1 MQSLAQEQPLALTA
15 VKSHCPTNGKE
26 EEVKSDSMEEEAEFN
41 WEEYMEETGA
51 NAAPHT
57 TFKHV
62 EISLQ
67 SSFQPGMKLEVANK
81 SSPDS
86 YWVATIIT
94 TCGQLLLLRFSGYG
108 EDRKAD
114 FWCDVMTAELHPV
127 GWCTQNNKTL
137 MPPEDN
143 IYLRKA
149 IKEKYSDWTEFLVQD
164 LTGTRTAPANLLEG
178 PLRGKNT
185 VDLIVEGSVLE
196 LQDVSGPFLYWPVRV
211 IQNVGGRLRLRY
223 AGLSEDHQAQDNWLF
238 YLDVRLRPF
247 GWALENRLSLEPP
260 TGLRSLKS
268 AADWQEAL
276 EDARQKSSLPLE
288 VFKDHVDLPEHSFKT
303 GMKLEMVS
311 PWEQL
316 QICPVSVT
324 KVYNESY
331 FQVTLDDL
339 SVDAKPRFVVCHA
352 NSPGILPVQWCL
364 KNGVGLERPR
374 GYEGQDFDWA
384 DYLKQGGT
392 EAAPDAGFPDTWQ
405 NRGFAKDMWLE
416 AVNPHR
422 PAEVC
427 VAQITQVRGRLLW
440 LRLEG
445 VAKPLSECIV
455 DVESMDI
462 FPVGWCEANAYP
474 LTPPL
479 KPVCQKQKKIA
490 VVQPE
495 KQLAPSQPLETKPVN
510 LCQPVVMDPGSANGR
525 YCCSKIF
532 VNHRCFSGPYLNK
545 GRIAELPQAVGPG
558 KCTLVLKELLSMLIN
573 AAYKP
578 GRVLKE
584 LQELEDQSWDC
595 QEETLKAKY
604 KGKTYRS
611 TIRIVRLADQI
622 PEFCRKVCVKLQCCP
637 NLFNPVFVPDKCPE
651 NCSVQTKT
659 KYTYYYGKKRKLSK
673 PTGGEA
679 AAEGDLAKPAR
690 RRKKR
695 KAIFVQKK
703 RRSSAVDYTA
713 GSPQDS
719 DEDEEMMALQSGSEG
734 TSSEPREDHTDASS
748 VEVTSSRPRRAV
760 TLCRAFSVGNTT
772 GSHEAPEGRRR
783 STRSLSAYNQNT
795 KYQPPKGQDMQV
807 QTERRHTDA
816 GSSRTVVEE
825 EEGQLVLDRNPLEW
839 SVDEVVQFINS
850 TDCAS
855 LANIFQEQDIDGQAL
870 LLLTLPTVQECMDL
884 KLGPAI
890 KLCHQIER
898 VKVAFY
904 RQYAN

>member
-1 MQSLAQEQPLALTA
+1 LTGVRSLGA
-15 VKSHCPTNGKE
+15 TNGKE
-26 EEVKSDSMEEEAEFN
+26 EEAGAEEEAEFN

-51 NAAPHT
+51 AAVPHT
-57 TFKHV
+57 AFRHV
-62 EISLQ
+62 ETSLQ
-67 SSFQPGMKLEVANK
+67 SSFQPGMKLEVANR
-81 SSPDS
+81 SRPDS
-86 YWVATIIT
+86 YWVASIIT

-108 EDRKAD
+108 DDRKAD

-127 GWCTQNNKTL
+127 GWCTLNNKTL
-137 MPPEDN
+137 APPE
-143 IYLRKA
+143 A
-149 IKEKYSDWTEFLVQD
+149 IKQKYADWTEFLVQD
-164 LTGTRTAPANLLEG
+164 LTGSRTAPASLLEG

-185 VDLIVEGSVLE
+185 VDLILDHSVLE
-196 LQDVSGPFLYWPVRV
+196 LQDPSDPLLYWPARV
-211 IQNVGGRLRLRY
+211 VQNVGGRLCLRY
-223 AGLSEDHQAQDNWLF
+223 AGLTDEHCAQDIWIF
-238 YLDVRLRPF
+238 YLDVRLRPL
-247 GWALENRLSLEPP
+247 GWALENHLALEPP
-260 TGLRSLKS
+260 TALRPLKS
-268 AADWQEAL
+268 AADWQKAL
-276 EDARQKSSLPLE
+276 EDAQLDGQKNPLPLE
-288 VFKDHVDLPEHSFKT
+288 VFKDHVDLPGHSLRT

-311 PWEQL
+311 LWEQL

-324 KVYNESY
+324 KVYNHVY
-331 FQVTLDDL
+331 FQVTVDE
-339 SVDAKPRFVVCHA
+339 SKADAKPRRVVCHA
-352 NSPGILPVQWCL
+352 NTPGILPVQWCL
-364 KNGVGLERPR
+364 KNGVSLERPR

-384 DYLKQGGT
+384 EYLKRSGT
-392 EAAPDAGFPDTWQ
+392 EAAPEGCFPDTWQ

-422 PAEVC
+422 LAEVC

-445 VAKPLSECIV
+445 TRVQKQLSECIV

-474 LTPPL
+474 LTSPI
-479 KPVCQKQKKIA
+479 KAVCQKQKKIA

-495 KQLAPSQPLETKPVN
+495 KQISMSKTNTLMLTVYANDSGS
-510 LCQPVVMDPGSANGR
+510 GSANGR
-525 YCCSKIF
+525 YTCSRIF

-545 GRIAELPQAVGPG
+545 GRIAELPQAIGPG

-584 LQELEDQSWDC
+584 LQEVQEQSWEC

-611 TIRIVRLADQI
+611 TLRIVRLAEQI
-622 PEFCRKVCVKLQCCP
+622 PDFCRTVCLKLQCCP
-637 NLFNPVFVPDKCPE
+637 NLFGPVLVTDKCPE
-651 NCSVQTKT
+651 NCSLQTKT

-673 PTGGEA
+673 PA
-679 AAEGDLAKPAR
+679 AGDETPEGDVKPAR

-703 RRSSAVDYTA
+703 RRSAAVDYTPA
-713 GSPQDS
+713 GSPQVPSPSDS
-719 DEDEEMMALQSGSEG
+719 DEDEDAELQSGSEG
-734 TSSEPREDHTDASS
+734 TSSEPRDDHTDTSS
-748 VEVTSSRPRRAV
+748 VE
-760 TLCRAFSVGNTT
+760 
-772 GSHEAPEGRRR
+772 APVGRRR
-783 STRSLSAYNQNT
+783 STRSASAYGR
-795 KYQPPKGQDMQV
+795 YQPPQD
-807 QTERRHTDA
+807 RHTQVRIHHHGGA
-816 GSSRTVVEE
+816 SRAEALIANLIRFCGRVP
-825 EEGQLVLDRNPLEW
+825 LDRNPLEW
-839 SVDEVVQFINS
+839 SVADVVRFINS

-904 RQYAN
+904 RQFAN

>member
-1 MQSLAQEQPLALTA
+1 MQSRMQEQPLALTA
-15 VKSHCPTNGKE
+15 VRSHYPTNGKE
-26 EEVKSDSMEEEAEFN
+26 EEVNTDADSIEEEAEFN

-81 SSPDS
+81 NSPDT

-143 IYLRKA
+143 VYLRKA

-164 LTGTRTAPANLLEG
+164 LTGSRTAPANLLEG

-185 VDLIVEGSVLE
+185 VDLIVDGSVSE
-196 LQDVSGPFLYWPVRV
+196 LQDVSDPFLYWPARV

-223 AGLSEDHQAQDNWLF
+223 AGLSDDQHDEDVWLF
-238 YLDVRLRPF
+238 YLDVRLRPL
-247 GWALENRLSLEPP
+247 GWALENRLALEPP
-260 TGLRSLKS
+260 TALRSLKS
-268 AADWQEAL
+268 PSDWQQAL
-276 EDARQKSSLPLE
+276 EDAQDDGAKNPLPLA
-288 VFKDHVDLPEHSFKT
+288 VFKDHVDLPKHSFKT

-324 KVYNESY
+324 KVYDEIY

-339 SVDAKPRFVVCHA
+339 TVDAMPQFVVCHA

-364 KNGVGLERPR
+364 KNGVALERPW

-384 DYLKQGGT
+384 DYLKQSGT
-392 EAAPDAGFPDTWQ
+392 EAAPDTCFPDTWQ
-405 NRGFAKDMWLE
+405 NRGFAKDMMLE

-462 FPVGWCEANAYP
+462 FHVGWCEANAYP

-479 KPVCQKQKKIA
+479 KPVCQKQKKVA

-495 KQLAPSQPLETKPVN
+495 KQLAPSQPVETPPVN
-510 LCQPVVMDPGSANGR
+510 HCQPVAVDPGSANGR
-525 YCCSKIF
+525 YGCSKIF

-595 QEETLKAKY
+595 HEETLKAKY

-622 PEFCRKVCVKLQCCP
+622 QDFCRKVCVKLQCCP
-637 NLFNPVFVPDKCPE
+637 NLFGPVLVTDKCPE

-673 PTGGEA
+673 PTGGEE
-679 AAEGDLAKPAR
+679 AAEGELAKPTR

-703 RRSSAVDYTA
+703 RRSSAVDFTPA

-719 DEDEEMMALQSGSEG
+719 DEGEEDEDAALQSGSEG

-748 VEVTSSRPRRAV
+748 VEVTSSRPRRTV
-760 TLCRAFSVGNTT
+760 TLRRAFSAGNAA
-772 GSHEAPEGRRR
+772 GGKESPEGRRR
-783 STRSLSAYNQNT
+783 STRSLSTYNQNN
-795 KYQPPKGQDMQV
+795 KYQPAKGQDMQV
-807 QTERRHTDA
+807 
-816 GSSRTVVEE
+816 E

-904 RQYAN
+904 KQYAN